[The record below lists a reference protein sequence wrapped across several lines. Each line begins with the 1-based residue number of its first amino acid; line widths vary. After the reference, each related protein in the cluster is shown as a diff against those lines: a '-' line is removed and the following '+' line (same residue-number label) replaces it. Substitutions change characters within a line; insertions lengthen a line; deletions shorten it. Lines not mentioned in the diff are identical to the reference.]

1 MNHLNTVL
9 IEGNL
14 TKDPMPIG
22 ENSANPGCKFIIANN
37 RYRLRNG
44 EWDKETT
51 FFPVVVFG
59 RIGDA
64 CIRTLKRGRGVR
76 VCGRLKQGSS
86 NLKNESLNIRDT
98 TFILAEH
105 VEFQPERTVA
115 NAGAPVGNGNAAGGG
130 ASATGSTSGAVA
142 GAGGYNAGGGAG
154 GASATGAAAPSSNGG
169 AATPES
175 TQNWV
180 TTGGN
185 PPTNYSQVQG
195 RMFTPASGQNV
206 TNVQAVQAV
215 QTNAPV
221 TEPVIE
227 QGPEAFTQSAETNDW
242 DNSVPDKA
250 PTEAEMPIGNIET
263 QVSAEEISEAGKS
276 EDDFDAAENS
286 EAGFNDNEP
295 DF

>member
-130 ASATGSTSGAVA
+130 ASATG
-142 GAGGYNAGGGAG
+142 
-154 GASATGAAAPSSNGG
+154 AAAPSSNGG

-242 DNSVPDKA
+242 DNSIPDKA